1 MPDDDRTQ
9 GKARVTVAIN
19 GAMGVDGGDHVTFPG
34 TIAAEGVYAL
44 DGSDESGYRNAEETR
59 KMIPFCNGLRIME
72 KHPADLHQFIGADFK
87 DPDFPVFGAT
97 SNAKESPTRGK
108 NGEVVVSTD
117 IRIDKVDRA
126 GNDRTPMI
134 NGMRDGSI
142 NEVSIQYFFIRKN
155 GAGEFAGQHYDF
167 LETDVNPYG
176 LGIMTDGWA
185 AKCGPDTCAIGKSGS
200 EQEGAEMAE
209 DNQSPP
215 EEGGKDTTLT
225 KQEAQKV
232 TVADMSPDKIA
243 EVNPGVNAWKA
254 KVGELKKE
262 KEELVAKLKEGED
275 RDKELEKYKAVEAAA
290 EAAELEKAVA
300 FMKERIGE
308 EVYNERYPTPEEGG
322 DAVTYAQLEA
332 DSKFLDTQAAP
343 EVPAEPETP
352 AEPEP
357 AQNAD
362 APKPFYLVGTAGVA
376 DREGENEPDPR
387 PDRTDGKIPL

>member
-1 MPDDDRTQ
+1 
-9 GKARVTVAIN
+9 
-19 GAMGVDGGDHVTFPG
+19 
-34 TIAAEGVYAL
+34 
-44 DGSDESGYRNAEETR
+44 
-59 KMIPFCNGLRIME
+59 
-72 KHPADLHQFIGADFK
+72 
-87 DPDFPVFGAT
+87 
-97 SNAKESPTRGK
+97 
-108 NGEVVVSTD
+108 
-117 IRIDKVDRA
+117 
-126 GNDRTPMI
+126 
-134 NGMRDGSI
+134 
-142 NEVSIQYFFIRKN
+142 
-155 GAGEFAGQHYDF
+155 
-167 LETDVNPYG
+167 
-176 LGIMTDGWA
+176 MTDGWS

-232 TVADMSPDKIA
+232 TVADMCPDKIA

-254 KVGELKKE
+254 KVGELEKE

-290 EAAELEKAVA
+290 EAAELEKAVT